1 MDLSECEMRGNNK
14 HSLCRLSSTLGQIAG
29 LSLMLIFIKFQITC
43 LQSEQQLRSSVDNLR
58 LDSALDEK
66 FSELLLLCD
75 TETEPHR
82 EEVHVTMEAEIR
94 VMKIY
99 AEQRLGLL
107 VKPAARERHGIG
119 SPAKLPGK
127 AEGGTLISDL

>member
-29 LSLMLIFIKFQITC
+29 LSLMLMFVKFQITC
-43 LQSEQQLRSSVDNLR
+43 LQSEPQLRSSVDNLR

-75 TETEPHR
+75 TETEPHG

-94 VMKIY
+94 VIQLQVKECRLL
-99 AEQRLGLL
+99 AHHQRRDSSLQVSEG
-107 VKPAARERHGIG
+107 VWP
-119 SPAKLPGK
+119 SPHLDFV
-127 AEGGTLISDL
+127 L